1 MRPVEVLALVSV
13 LILEAG
19 FYPAIARAEGEPG
32 TTLRVMTFNVW
43 HGLRSGESR
52 KRFPGE
58 ESERM
63 EERLAWQIEEIRRL
77 DPDVLLFQE
86 VNPNQRQAR
95 RYAEALGYDEIHKVT
110 SCGLHLGALF
120 KIPKNVNE
128 GLAIL
133 AKPEFGLRR
142 VGKKRLSGNA
152 MCTASW
158 GFQTKESRY
167 GLFGRIIVDGRHV
180 LVATTH
186 LSSPAFV
193 LPDFDQQLE
202 ALVTAG
208 VLTQEQHDEI
218 QAVRETKSRRNLDE
232 AEKMLREITR
242 RASRLNGSDAVP
254 IIFGGDFN
262 AEPETS
268 SVEAVLA
275 AGYEQAGTGRDLH
288 TWDPITNH
296 ENYRIGTRRH
306 DPLPTFDRPE
316 VEELL
321 EHRATTPRQIDH
333 LFVRNDF
340 EIVSAEMVMNRDKDG
355 LYPSDHFGIMAT
367 LTLPP
372 TE

>member
-1 MRPVEVLALVSV
+1 
-13 LILEAG
+13 
-19 FYPAIARAEGEPG
+19 
-32 TTLRVMTFNVW
+32 MTFNVW

-58 ESERM
+58 DSERM
-63 EERLAWQIEEIRRL
+63 EERFAWQIEEIQRL
-77 DPDVLLFQE
+77 DPDVLLLQE

-110 SCGLHLGALF
+110 SCGLHLGGIY

-133 AKPEFGLRR
+133 ARPELELRR
-142 VGKKRLSGNA
+142 IGKKRLSGNA
-152 MCTASW
+152 MCTATW
-158 GFQTKESRY
+158 GFQTKESRF
-167 GLFGRIIVDGRHV
+167 GLFGEITVDGRQV

-193 LPDFDQQLE
+193 LPDFDREL
-202 ALVTAG
+202 ASLVADGT
-208 VLTQEQHDEI
+208 LTQEQHDEI
-218 QAVRETKSRRNLDE
+218 QSIREAKSRRNLSE
-232 AEKMLREITR
+232 AKRMLSEISR
-242 RASRLNGSDAVP
+242 RASRLGSAGSDSVP

-275 AGYEQAGTGRDLH
+275 AGYELVGTGPDFH

-296 ENYRIGTRRH
+296 ENYGIGTRRH

-316 VEELL
+316 VQELL
-321 EHRATTPRQIDH
+321 AHRATTPRQIDH
-333 LFVRNDF
+333 LFVNSGF
-340 EIVSAEMVMNRDKDG
+340 EVVSVEMVMNRERG
-355 LYPSDHFGIMAT
+355 GILPSDHFGILAT
-367 LTLPP
+367 LELTAA
-372 TE
+372 E